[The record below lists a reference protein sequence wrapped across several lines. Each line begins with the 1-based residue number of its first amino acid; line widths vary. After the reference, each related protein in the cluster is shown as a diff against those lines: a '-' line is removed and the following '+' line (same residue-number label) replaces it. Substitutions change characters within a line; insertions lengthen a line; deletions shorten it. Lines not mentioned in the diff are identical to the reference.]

1 MDNRRKL
8 RRKEVEHDGKILLTA
23 NENQKNRD
31 SRQLAERN
39 GAESRQGGQVDV
51 QTTVENTNVGREL
64 KSKNL
69 TANNQ
74 AFVV

>member
-1 MDNRRKL
+1 MKIRRTGTVVSL
-8 RRKEVEHDGKILLTA
+8 RSETE
-23 NENQKNRD
+23 QKVD
-31 SRQLAERN
+31 K
-39 GAESRQGGQVDV
+39 GGQVDV